1 MNVVLKAGYA
11 KTDITPS
18 HPVPLGGYGNS
29 SARIH
34 ENVLDPL
41 AAVCVAVSDG
51 EETLLLYH
59 LDLTGF
65 PDANVAF
72 CKEEIEKRYGIPQK
86 NVLFNSTHT
95 HSAPDL
101 GSELESLQAY
111 REELREKLIALAAP
125 ATEDLA
131 EAEIQIGS
139 GQVIGWNF
147 VRRYLLSDGSYGGDN
162 FGDFVNNTILAHE
175 SEADHTMQA
184 VRFVRKEKKDI
195 VMVNWQ
201 AHPHR
206 TGGGGKRK
214 DLSSDLIWHFRDT
227 VEKEHDVLFAFYQG
241 CAGNINTHSRKE
253 GENCNPG
260 HVEAGKALAAGLSP
274 ILKNMRP
281 VRSGKIRSTITTFT
295 GPINHSMDDRLEDA
309 EKVKALWE
317 EQGRDVAT
325 VYARSLGFNSVYHA
339 NAVIRRVRMPETHSY
354 QIGAVSF
361 GDVCIAWAPNELFDT
376 TGIYLKATSPFEMTF
391 VCGYTNG
398 GNGYMPTIKAFAHGG
413 YGCDTC
419 RFPAGVTE
427 KLTTE
432 ILNRILEVK

>member
-1 MNVVLKAGYA
+1 MKIALKAGYA
-11 KTDITPS
+11 KVDVTPTY
-18 HPVPLGGYGNS
+18 PVPLRGYGNTHK
-29 SARIH
+29 RIH
-34 ENVLDPL
+34 NHVLDPIYGI
-41 AAVCVAVSDG
+41 CVAVSDG

-65 PDANVAF
+65 PDDCVSF
-72 CKEEIEKRYGIPQK
+72 CKNEIEKRYGISGK

-101 GSELESLQAY
+101 NSPLESIQTY
-111 REELREKLIALAAP
+111 TKEINEKLIALAAP
-125 ATEDLA
+125 AMEDLA

-175 SEADHTMQA
+175 TEADHTMQA
-184 VRFVRKEKKDI
+184 IRLVRKEKKDI

-206 TGGGGKRK
+206 TGGATKL
-214 DLSSDLIWHFRDT
+214 DLSSDLIEHFRNT
-227 VEKEHDVLFAFYQG
+227 VEEEHGVLFAFYQG
-241 CAGNINTHSRKE
+241 CGGNINSHSRIPE
-253 GENCNPG
+253 EIISMEY
-260 HVEAGKALAAGLSP
+260 VDVGKGLAAGLSP

-281 VRSGKIRSTITTFT
+281 VKSGKIRSTITTFT